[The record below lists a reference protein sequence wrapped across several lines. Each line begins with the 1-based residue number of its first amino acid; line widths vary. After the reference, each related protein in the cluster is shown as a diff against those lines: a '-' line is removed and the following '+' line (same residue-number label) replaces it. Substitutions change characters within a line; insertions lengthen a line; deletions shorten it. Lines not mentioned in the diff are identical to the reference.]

1 MSTVPSATP
10 ATPSVGEGRAPGA
23 SPLERAARGAL
34 GRARSLLR
42 SRGGARAR
50 RLLLRCLAP
59 ALEPWYA
66 GIGSIPVFHR
76 VVAPRTGERVGFA
89 HRAESSVAQLEAT
102 IALLRG
108 RRYAFLSLD
117 ELCVELGKP
126 RARGAP
132 RLAALT
138 FDDGY
143 RDNHDVV
150 YPLLSSLGI
159 PFAVYVATS
168 FPDRS
173 HVPWWYLLE
182 ERLLRQSTFAF
193 DHGGRSFEWRL
204 DSPAARRA
212 AFAGTEAV
220 MNSLALDPPQI
231 RALCDR
237 IFGAAEVERSIESLC
252 LSWDMIRAM
261 AASGLVTI
269 GAHTVDHLRL
279 PGLSL
284 AAARAQIVGSGRRI
298 EAEIGQKVRHF
309 AYPFGAAGTRE
320 RDLVREAGF
329 VSATTTYLA
338 NLVSEHRHHL
348 LTLPRVH
355 AELDGTVDDG
365 DLATY
370 RDWLSLQIRGAV
382 PALANRGRRLI
393 TLGA

>member
-1 MSTVPSATP
+1 MIPVQCATT
-10 ATPSVGEGRAPGA
+10 ATPSIGEGGASGA
-23 SPLERAARGAL
+23 SPAERAERRAL
-34 GRARSLLR
+34 GLARSLLR
-42 SRGGARAR
+42 SRGVARAR

-59 ALEPWYA
+59 ALEPWYG
-66 GIGSIPVFHR
+66 GIGSILVLHR
-76 VVAPRTGERVGFA
+76 VVAPRTGERVGFG
-89 HRAESSVAQLEAT
+89 HQAESSVAELEAT

-126 RARGAP
+126 RARGAR

-159 PFAVYVATS
+159 PFAIYVATS

-182 ERLLRQSTFAF
+182 ERLLRQSSFAF
-193 DHGGRSFEWRL
+193 EHAERSFAWRL
-204 DSPAARRA
+204 DSRAGRRA

-220 MNSLALDPPQI
+220 MDSLDPPEI

-237 IFGAAEVERSIESLC
+237 IFGAAEVDRSIESLC
-252 LSWDMIRAM
+252 LTWDMIRAM

-269 GAHTVDHLRL
+269 GAHTVDHVVL
-279 PGLSL
+279 PGLSRD
-284 AAARAQIVGSGRRI
+284 AASAQIVGSRRRI
-298 EAEIGQKVRHF
+298 EAELGRTVRHF
-309 AYPFGAAGTRE
+309 AYPFGALGARE
-320 RDLVREAGF
+320 RDLVRDAGF
-329 VSATTTYLA
+329 VTATTTYVA
-338 NLVSEHRHHL
+338 NLVSEHRDHL

-355 AELDGTVDDG
+355 AERAATAEDG
-365 DLATY
+365 DLTTY

-382 PALANRGRRLI
+382 PALANRGRRLV
-393 TLGA
+393 TFGA

>member
-1 MSTVPSATP
+1 MISVQRAAK
-10 ATPSVGEGRAPGA
+10 ATPSVGEGRASGT
-23 SPLERAARGAL
+23 SHLERAARGAL

-42 SRGGARAR
+42 TRGGARAR
-50 RLLLRCLAP
+50 RLVLRCLAP
-59 ALEPWYA
+59 ALEPWYG

-89 HRAESSVAQLEAT
+89 HRAESSVAELEAG

-108 RRYAFLSLD
+108 RRYAFVSLD

-150 YPLLSSLGI
+150 YPLLTSLGI

-182 ERLLRQSTFAF
+182 ERLLRQSSFAIE
-193 DHGGRSFEWRL
+193 HQGRSFEWRL
-204 DSPAARRA
+204 DSPAARQA
-212 AFAGTEAV
+212 AFDGTEAV
-220 MNSLALDPPQI
+220 MDSLDPTEI

-237 IFGAAEVERSIESLC
+237 LFGAAEVDRSIESLC
-252 LSWDMIRAM
+252 LTWDMIRAM

-269 GAHTVDHLRL
+269 GAHTVDHLPL

-284 AAARAQIVGSGRRI
+284 AAARAQIVGSRRRI
-298 EAEIGQKVRHF
+298 EAEIGRPVRHF
-309 AYPFGAAGTRE
+309 AYPFGGVGARE
-320 RDLVREAGF
+320 RNLVREAGF
-329 VSATTTYLA
+329 VSATTTCLA
-338 NLVSEHRHHL
+338 NVVPEHRDHL
-348 LTLPRVH
+348 FTLPRVH
-355 AELDGTVDDG
+355 AELTETADDG

-382 PALANRGRRLI
+382 PALANRGRRLV
-393 TLGA
+393 TFGA